1 MIIVNYLHTIVISG
15 YYEKE
20 QWQSWADKI
29 ILNNENV
36 QSWIYDV
43 AVAKNKQELFDAIA
57 FERRIEE
64 FSKDTL
70 YWETDVVI
78 GYYYLM
84 YKEDKI
90 TLSQLVEKVTDE
102 DDASGESRLFDSK
115 EMMDVINNVK
125 IGRVDL
131 KKIEKFLE
139 PLAQEARKQEDV
151 LKNYK

>member
-1 MIIVNYLHTIVISG
+1 MIIVNYLHTVVISG

-57 FERRIEE
+57 FEKCIEE

-102 DDASGESRLFDSK
+102 DDASSEL
-115 EMMDVINNVK
+115 M
-125 IGRVDL
+125 
-131 KKIEKFLE
+131 LE
-139 PLAQEARKQEDV
+139 
-151 LKNYK
+151 

>member
-1 MIIVNYLHTIVISG
+1 MIIVNYLHTVVISG

-57 FERRIEE
+57 FEKCIEE